1 MRVATVDIGRLLII
15 SLNSK
20 KSKLLNVPHLA
31 QGYLDNNNRLSYIL
45 TQTLDTKYLVQELK
59 EHPAF
64 KEEVRLIINGNIDGE
79 FKEIYNFTGILYDAL
94 LIAAKEGEKYDI

>member
-20 KSKLLNVPHLA
+20 KSKPLNTDHLA
-31 QGYLDNNNRLSYIL
+31 QGYLDDNNRLSYIL
-45 TQTLDTKYLVQELK
+45 TQTIDAKYLVQELK

-64 KEEVRLIINGNIDGE
+64 KEKVQLIINGNIDGD

-94 LIAAKEGEKYDI
+94 LITAKEGDKYDI